1 VEKQTEMKIIIILV
15 AIIGAA
21 FGTVLSMI
29 VTSSAFLQVLAGLWV
44 LFIFT
49 KTYLI
54 LLNIE
59 YQDKM

>member
-1 VEKQTEMKIIIILV
+1 MKIIIILV

-49 KTYLI
+49 KTYSI

>member
-21 FGTVLSMI
+21 FGTVLSII
-29 VTSSAFLQVLAGLWV
+29 VTSSVFLQVLSGLWV

>member
-21 FGTVLSMI
+21 FGTVLSII
-29 VTSSAFLQVLAGLWV
+29 VTSSVFLQVLSGLWV

-49 KTYLI
+49 KTYSI